1 MRLSE
6 FSLQD
11 DPTNRRAAWIKHSLP
26 TAEAGL
32 GESEYWLS
40 ANCGIQR
47 VPTVDLK

>member
-26 TAEAGL
+26 TVEAGQ
-32 GESEYWLS
+32 GESEHWLS
-40 ANCGIQR
+40 GNHVIQK
-47 VPTVDLK
+47 VPTVH